1 MRFDLADLSLFRHVV
16 EAGSITHGAE
26 RAHLALA
33 AASTR
38 IRNMEDAL
46 GVPLLT
52 RGRQGVTPTQAGR
65 TLLQHARTI
74 LRQAERLHE
83 DLGAYGGG
91 LAGQIRVL
99 SNTNALTEFLPEALS
114 SFLAAHP
121 NVSVDLEE
129 RLSDE
134 IVGLI
139 AEGVADLGV
148 VAGTVDAGALETYP
162 FRRDRFVL
170 VVAQDHPLAK
180 RAKIGFEEV
189 LDHDFVGLDRASAI
203 QRFLAT
209 KAVRIGRPL
218 RLRVQLRSFDA
229 VCRLVECKVGI
240 GIVPE
245 TTARRVS
252 KTMAIAIVPLT
263 DSWAVRDLTICMR
276 NMDELP
282 LYARQLV
289 EHLRAISVAGR
300 CLLPRHQHPI
310 IEIEQHG
317 GIVIV
322 AGLERKIAARLV
334 VGRDRAQPQRADVAA
349 AGQLGL
355 GQHLRPG
362 KHRAAGKQRRDVTAA
377 IDGGDVEGVGEAV
390 EGQRAGERDDVAAI
404 DQPPAEAALAWR

>member
-1 MRFDLADLSLFRHVV
+1 MHIKASARVSFRIGRKISVEISNFNGHYIKPDFVKSEGRIIAMRFDLADLSLFRHVV

-38 IRNMEDAL
+38 IRNMEDVL

-91 LAGQIRVL
+91 FAGQIRVL

-114 SFLAAHP
+114 SFLAEHP
-121 NVSVDLEE
+121 SVSVDLEE

-170 VVAQDHPLAK
+170 VVAQDHPLGK
-180 RAKIGFEEV
+180 RAKIGFEDV
-189 LDHDFVGLDRASAI
+189 LEHDFVGLDRASAI

-252 KTMAIAIVPLT
+252 KTMAIAVVPLT
-263 DSWAVRDLTICMR
+263 DSWAVRDLTICIR
-276 NMDELP
+276 NMGELP

-289 EHLRAISVAGR
+289 EHLRA
-300 CLLPRHQHPI
+300 
-310 IEIEQHG
+310 
-317 GIVIV
+317 
-322 AGLERKIAARLV
+322 
-334 VGRDRAQPQRADVAA
+334 
-349 AGQLGL
+349 
-355 GQHLRPG
+355 
-362 KHRAAGKQRRDVTAA
+362 TA
-377 IDGGDVEGVGEAV
+377 
-390 EGQRAGERDDVAAI
+390 
-404 DQPPAEAALAWR
+404 

>member
-1 MRFDLADLSLFRHVV
+1 VKPGFAKYEGKGRSVRFDLADLSLFRHVA
-16 EAGSITHGAE
+16 EAGSITRGAE

-38 IRNMEDAL
+38 VRNMEAAL
-46 GVPLLT
+46 GVPLLI
-52 RGRQGVTPTQAGR
+52 RGRQGVVPTQAGR
-65 TLLQHARTI
+65 TLLAHARTI
-74 LRQAERLHE
+74 LQQAERLHE

-139 AEGVADLGV
+139 AEGVADLGI
-148 VAGTVDAGALETYP
+148 VAGTVDAGALETFP

-170 VVAQDHPLAK
+170 VVARDHPLAN

-189 LDHDFVGLDRASAI
+189 LAHDFVGLDRGSAL
-203 QRFLAT
+203 QRFLAS

-229 VCRLVECKVGI
+229 VCRMVECKVGI

-252 KTMAIAIVPLT
+252 RTMAINAVELS
-263 DSWAVRDLTICMR
+263 DSWAVRDLTVCVR
-276 NMDELP
+276 SRDELP
-282 LYARQLV
+282 IYARQLV
-289 EHLRAISVAGR
+289 EHLRAQA
-300 CLLPRHQHPI
+300 
-310 IEIEQHG
+310 
-317 GIVIV
+317 
-322 AGLERKIAARLV
+322 
-334 VGRDRAQPQRADVAA
+334 
-349 AGQLGL
+349 
-355 GQHLRPG
+355 
-362 KHRAAGKQRRDVTAA
+362 
-377 IDGGDVEGVGEAV
+377 
-390 EGQRAGERDDVAAI
+390 
-404 DQPPAEAALAWR
+404 

>member
-1 MRFDLADLSLFRHVV
+1 MPFDLADLSLFRHVI
-16 EAGSITHGAE
+16 EAGSITHGAA

-38 IRNMEDAL
+38 IRNMEEAL
-46 GVPLLT
+46 GVVLLR

-65 TLLQHARTI
+65 TLLQHARAI

-139 AEGVADLGV
+139 AEGVADLGI

-170 VVAQDHPLAK
+170 VVARSNPLAQ
-180 RAKIGFEEV
+180 RDKIGFEEV
-189 LDHDFVGLDRASAI
+189 LDHDFVGLDRASAL
-203 QRFLAT
+203 QRFLAG

-229 VCRLVECKVGI
+229 VCRLVECNVGI

-245 TTARRVS
+245 TTARRVA
-252 KTMAIAIVPLT
+252 KTMAIAAVPLT
-263 DSWAVRDLTICMR
+263 DSWAVRELTICIRDMK
-276 NMDELP
+276 ELP

-289 EHLRAISVAGR
+289 EHLRA
-300 CLLPRHQHPI
+300 Q
-310 IEIEQHG
+310 E
-317 GIVIV
+317 
-322 AGLERKIAARLV
+322 
-334 VGRDRAQPQRADVAA
+334 
-349 AGQLGL
+349 
-355 GQHLRPG
+355 
-362 KHRAAGKQRRDVTAA
+362 
-377 IDGGDVEGVGEAV
+377 
-390 EGQRAGERDDVAAI
+390 
-404 DQPPAEAALAWR
+404 